1 MTSGAVTGGHA
12 LARFSADSADLVGE
26 VRALVGTA
34 TPIDEA
40 LLDAALRGWSANTRR
55 AFRSDLTLWGAWCR
69 KRRVAA
75 ARSEE
80 RRVGTECVSTCRS
93 RGSPYH

>member
-1 MTSGAVTGGHA
+1 MTREAATGGHA
-12 LARFSADSADLVGE
+12 LARLSADPADLVGD
-26 VRALVGTA
+26 VRALVGAA

-55 AFRSDLTLWGAWCR
+55 AFRSDLTLWGQWCR

-75 ARSEE
+75 APA
-80 RRVGTECVSTCRS
+80 T
-93 RGSPYH
+93 PA